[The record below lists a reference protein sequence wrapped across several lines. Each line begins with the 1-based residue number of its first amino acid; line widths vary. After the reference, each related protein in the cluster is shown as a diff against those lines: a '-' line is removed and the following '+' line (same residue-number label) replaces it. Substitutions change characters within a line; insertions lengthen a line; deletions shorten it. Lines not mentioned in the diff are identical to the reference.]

1 MQYTVL
7 IQPGRNGGFTASVPT
22 LPGCRSQGTT
32 EDEVIDKIRTAI
44 AEELKHTKIVHVD
57 VKENGAVPK
66 NPWDSIIG
74 MFKNDPIFEEVDRR
88 IKQDREREL
97 KRLKNKARRR

>member
-7 IQPGRNGGFTASVPT
+7 IQPSRDGGFTAFVPT

-66 NPWDSIIG
+66 NPWDSMIG
-74 MFKNDPIFEEVDRR
+74 IFENNPIFDEVEKE
-88 IKQDREREL
+88 IKKERERER
-97 KRLKNKARRR
+97 KRIGYKRSKR